1 MKKFL
6 KNVLLPVGQIL
17 LMLGLIFIALAS
29 FGSRVPFLAE
39 HGLGF
44 YSIVSGSMEP
54 KLPVGSLIYTQPV
67 KVESLQKGDVVTFLW
82 RGDGVEKPI
91 IVTHRID
98 EVVKQG
104 SELLFR
110 TKGDANK
117 EADNRLV
124 EAKDVMA
131 KYAWQL
137 PYLGYLS
144 YFAQQPLGFVL
155 LILLPSVAL
164 IVAEILELAE
174 YRRKQEEPFQYMS
187 RSERA
192 AFSK

>member
-1 MKKFL
+1 MKNFL
-6 KNVLLPVGQIL
+6 KNFVLPVGQIL
-17 LMLGLIFIALAS
+17 LMIGLIFIALAS

-54 KLPVGSLIYTQPV
+54 KLPVGSMIYTRPA
-67 KVESLQKGDVVTFLW
+67 KVENLQKGDVVTFLW

-91 IVTHRID
+91 IITHRID
-98 EVVKQG
+98 EVVHQG
-104 SELLFR
+104 AELLFR
-110 TKGDANK
+110 TKGDTNK
-117 EADNRLV
+117 EADTRLV
-124 EAKDVMA
+124 AAKDVMA

-174 YRRKQEEPFQYMS
+174 YRRKQEEPFH
-187 RSERA
+187 
-192 AFSK
+192 